1 MSTKLELLA
10 PAKDKETA
18 IAAILAGADAIFI
31 GGPSFGARSKAA
43 NSLDELKEICT
54 FAHMFNVKVHLTVN
68 TLLYDNELD
77 EAKKLIEN
85 LDDIGVDAIIM
96 QDLALLNFK
105 IPKGIEL
112 HASTQCDISDVEK
125 LKFYDKLGFSQ
136 IVLPREIT
144 LDEIKLYRENTNAK
158 LEAFVAGALCVAQS
172 GICFISE
179 LMTDRSANRGE
190 CAHICRLPMSLYN
203 KENKEIAHGH
213 LISMKDNFALD
224 SLSDLINAGV
234 SSFKIEGRLKDKDF
248 VINQVSLF
256 RQRLDEIIAKSN
268 GLYERQSKG
277 VVTRNFT
284 PNPYK
289 TFNRGFTNVML
300 YNKND
305 NMVNTITP
313 KSQGE
318 EIGTC
323 QNTFK
328 EKNSFVIEVRINKTI
343 ENIANGDGFT
353 YVDDNNEL
361 QGFRCNRASI
371 EGKKA
376 YLYLAKP
383 IAIKKGTLIKR
394 NIDTYFIKAIMQK
407 DSVIRHM
414 YLDAY
419 VKNVS
424 VDNEDFIEISYVDE
438 CDIKGSILFKNEDG
452 NALNIDNIK
461 DKVAKT
467 SSLYHKVKNVFIEDN
482 VHINVPI
489 SYLNQKRREAFD
501 TYLNTKTK
509 IRSDYVYKLPDSLP
523 NYICD
528 SIDERLVQNKL
539 SFAFYKSVG
548 VDLDKKVNK
557 LISSS
562 LMTCRN
568 CLVKNH
574 ALCKKDGGSTTGF
587 YLVIGKDRFN
597 IVCDCVKCRM
607 HITK

>member
-31 GGPSFGARSKAA
+31 GGPSFGARSKAS
-43 NSLDELKEICT
+43 NSLEELKEICA

-77 EAKKLIEN
+77 EAQKLIES

-144 LDEIKLYRENTNAK
+144 LDEIKLYREHTNAK

-172 GICFISE
+172 GICYISE
-179 LMTDRSANRGE
+179 LMTKRSANRGE

-224 SLSDLINAGV
+224 SLSDLIDAGV

-256 RQRLDEIIAKSN
+256 RQKLDEIIEKSN

-305 NMVNTITP
+305 HMVNTITP

-318 EIGTC
+318 EVGTC
-323 QNTFK
+323 LKTFK
-328 EKNSFVIEVRINKTI
+328 EKNNFVIEIRLNKTI
-343 ENIANGDGFT
+343 ENITNGDGFT
-353 YVDDNNEL
+353 YIDDNNEL

-383 IAIKKGTLIKR
+383 IVIKKDVLIKR

-414 YLDAY
+414 FLNVY

-424 VDNEDFIEISYVDE
+424 IDNENFVEISYIDE
-438 CDIKGSILFKNEDG
+438 CDIKGSVLFKNEDG
-452 NALNIDNIK
+452 NALNIDSIK

-467 SSLYHKVKNVFIEDN
+467 SSLYHKVKNVFIDEN

-501 TYLNTKTK
+501 AYLDTKTHIK
-509 IRSDYVYKLPDSLP
+509 SDYIYKIPKTLPH
-523 NYICD
+523 YICD

-548 VDLDKKVNK
+548 VDLDKKVSK

-574 ALCKKDGGSTTGF
+574 ALCKKDGGTTSGF